1 MTTIYISFGESIYIS
16 VFSMVIVFI
25 ILFFI
30 SIVIESLKHIK
41 TKENKLIQ
49 VQEIKKKISIEDMKD
64 EDMMVAA
71 LICSIDYQ
79 QVTKGDVKVVSI
91 KEIQPREN

>member
-1 MTTIYISFGESIYIS
+1 MTTIYTSFGEGIYIS
-16 VFSMVIVFI
+16 TFSMVIVFI

-41 TKENKLIQ
+41 TKEKESIH
-49 VQEIKKKISIEDMKD
+49 VQEVKKKISIEDIKD

-71 LICSIDYQ
+71 LIASIDYQ
-79 QVTKGDVKVVSI
+79 QVTKGDVQVVSI
-91 KEIQPREN
+91 KEIKPREN

>member
-1 MTTIYISFGESIYIS
+1 MTTIYTSFGEGIYIS
-16 VFSMVIVFI
+16 IFSMVIVFI

-41 TKENKLIQ
+41 TKEKESIH
-49 VQEIKKKISIEDMKD
+49 VQEVKKKISIEDIKD

-71 LICSIDYQ
+71 LIASIDYQ
-79 QVTKGDVKVVSI
+79 QVTKGDVQVVSI
-91 KEIQPREN
+91 KEIKPREN